1 MTYRLHDGLQT
12 GGAVVRAA
20 LAEIGTPH
28 DVILTDVRTG
38 AHLSDTYSAL
48 NPRQQV
54 PTLIFP
60 DGQVMTESSAIL
72 VHLAD
77 RHPDAGLLPPPG
89 SAPRGQALRWLAFC
103 ATNLYEGENR
113 KLHPER
119 YTIGEPGGVGAAARD
134 FIDRNYLVLE
144 TAFSNG
150 PFLLGEPM
158 SVTDLYIWMLVQWHH
173 DFEWLDRRCGK
184 VVRCVQNVMERPGV
198 ARVHDEQ
205 FGPGLGLKPLPPA
218 H

>member
-1 MTYRLHDGLQT
+1 MIYRLHDGLQT

-28 DVILTDVRTG
+28 DVILTDIRTG
-38 AHLSDTYSAL
+38 DHLSDTYSAL

-60 DGQVMTESSAIL
+60 DGQIMTESSAIL

-77 RHPDAGLLPPPG
+77 RYPEAALLPSPG
-89 SAPRGQALRWLAFC
+89 SALRGQTLRWLAFC
-103 ATNLYEGENR
+103 ATNLYEGESR
-113 KLHPER
+113 KLHPDR
-119 YTIGEPGGVGAAARD
+119 YTVGEPDGVRTAAHD

-150 PFLLGEPM
+150 PFLAEACRSILSM
-158 SVTDLYIWMLVQWHH
+158 A
-173 DFEWLDRRCGK
+173 
-184 VVRCVQNVMERPGV
+184 CV
-198 ARVHDEQ
+198 
-205 FGPGLGLKPLPPA
+205 PA
-218 H
+218 MT